1 MIVYNISMCV
11 YVYGYVYRIPAFQPA
26 GTRRCAHA
34 LAFALP
40 PPPPE
45 PPPLLLPLLLLRPL
59 PLLLLRPLLLWGPPA
74 PGSGPLDPLPRTSQA
89 GPTGPQAP
97 APSRWQLPEPRAGNL
112 RVGRARQKWAPAG
125 APHQPQGARSPSGS
139 RLGPTR
145 WHMTPTVARAG
156 DSVWLV
162 GGSRTERQTGCRQQ
176 PTRAPLKIPTQ
187 RPTRNSHPPY
197 LAPHCAPCAR
207 QDQLRPDKTRPD
219 KQGGARA
226 QPVCAH
232 ARAPPGI
239 PAQRPAWYPILFTLL
254 GGNFPPHLPP
264 PPRNPTD
271 APLSTPHSAT
281 LQALHSTRNSLS
293 EWLLNSTLDSPLD
306 SPLSAALRYVA
317 S

>member
-40 PPPPE
+40 PPPPV

-59 PLLLLRPLLLWGPPA
+59 PLLLLRPLLLWGPLA

-89 GPTGPQAP
+89 GPTGPQEP

-112 RVGRARQKWAPAG
+112 RVGRTRQKWAPAG

-162 GGSRTERQTGCRQQ
+162 GGSRTERKTGCRQQ

-187 RPTRNSHPPY
+187 RPTRNSHP
-197 LAPHCAPCAR
+197 
-207 QDQLRPDKTRPD
+207 QLGPPLRTLRKTRPAKTRQD
-219 KQGGARA
+219 PTRQTRRSTRPACLCARA
-226 QPVCAH
+226 
-232 ARAPPGI
+232 
-239 PAQRPAWYPILFTLL
+239 RP
-254 GGNFPPHLPP
+254 
-264 PPRNPTD
+264 
-271 APLSTPHSAT
+271 
-281 LQALHSTRNSLS
+281 TRNSR
-293 EWLLNSTLDSPLD
+293 STPCVVPHPLH
-306 SPLSAALRYVA
+306 AAR
-317 S
+317 